1 LGAQDDPRWDDRE
14 PVRAVVA
21 MVVHFSNLDDAEID
35 VYVATGEPL
44 QVSGAFMIDGL
55 GGAFI
60 DRIESDHLDV
70 IGVSVVAMREMI
82 TNLGLIWPSLWVRY
96 MGI

>member
-1 LGAQDDPRWDDRE
+1 LECPLGAQDDPRWDDRE

-44 QVSGAFMIDGL
+44 QVSGAF
-55 GGAFI
+55 I